1 MKGPAMNARL
11 VTLVFLLGLLVGG
24 ATVPVAAQ
32 AIRSVLLSVGTVQS
46 PTALTATNGALN
58 VNCQ

>member
-1 MKGPAMNARL
+1 MSTRT
-11 VTLVFLLGLLVGG
+11 VTLIFLLGLLLGTLTSP
-24 ATVPVAAQ
+24 AAAQ
-32 AIRSVLLSVGTVQS
+32 AIQSVLLNVGTVQS